1 MVTMFTPMLH
11 AFRLLKII
19 GYDQQ
24 SANGFCDFD
33 AGTGSV
39 ITLIP
44 ASVL

>member
-1 MVTMFTPMLH
+1 MVTMSIPVIH
-11 AFRLLKII
+11 AFHLLKII

-33 AGTGSV
+33 AGAGSV